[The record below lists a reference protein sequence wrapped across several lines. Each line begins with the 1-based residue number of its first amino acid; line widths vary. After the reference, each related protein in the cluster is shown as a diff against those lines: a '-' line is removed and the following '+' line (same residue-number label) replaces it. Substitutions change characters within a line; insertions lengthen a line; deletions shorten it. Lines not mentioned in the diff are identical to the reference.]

1 MTPTEVKAKLRE
13 QGITIT
19 EWAKQ
24 HGYPR
29 EAVYRTLNGVEK
41 ATFGRSHRIAVDLG
55 LKPKPT
61 ESSSATAA

>member
-1 MTPTEVKAKLRE
+1 MTPEQVKAKLRE

-19 EWAKQ
+19 EWAER

-55 LKPKPT
+55 LKPK
-61 ESSSATAA
+61 SSNNSSVSAA

>member
-1 MTPTEVKAKLRE
+1 MTPEQIKAKLRE

-55 LKPKPT
+55 LKPKPA
-61 ESSSATAA
+61 SSSVHAA